1 MEIIPLIYF
10 KHQKIHME
18 KNDDSASLDAFI
30 NTIDS
35 GQKIYILDLDGIKK
49 DKPNLC
55 SFPKL
60 SENYEIWIDSRPMDF
75 GDIVDSFMAGANAIT
90 IRRNIW
96 GKLDI
101 GRIRE
106 ITENGIYA
114 EVDLT
119 DQSNGR
125 TGLPIYAEVDGL
137 VIFNNKDQVEL
148 DYKCGSHLKE
158 LSSRHNTYVYET
170 NPDNIYYWE
179 KQGVKGLLV
188 DIKKVEVFEK
198 KWDLKQKSSSHLPSS
213 EVEKPN

>member
-1 MEIIPLIYF
+1 M
-10 KHQKIHME
+10 
-18 KNDDSASLDAFI
+18 KNNEDNISLDDFI
-30 NTIDS
+30 NKID
-35 GQKIYILDLDGIKK
+35 GDQKIYILDLDGIQK

-60 SENYEIWIDSRPMDF
+60 SENYEIWIDSRPMTP

-90 IRRNIW
+90 IRKNLW
-96 GKLDI
+96 EKLDI

-125 TGLPIYAEVDGL
+125 IELPIYNEVDGL
-137 VIFNNKDQVEL
+137 VIFNNKDQVES
-148 DYKCGSHLKE
+148 DYKCGGHLRD
-158 LSSRHNTYVYET
+158 LSSRHKTYVYEA
-170 NPDNIYYWE
+170 NPDNINYWK

-188 DIKKVEVFEK
+188 DMKKVEVFKK
-198 KWDLKQKSSSHLPSS
+198 KWDLKQKSSLHSS
-213 EVEKPN
+213 SNEVEKQN

>member
-10 KHQKIHME
+10 KHRIIHIE
-18 KNDDSASLDAFI
+18 NNEGNISLDDFI
-30 NTIDS
+30 NIISSD
-35 GQKIYILDLDGIKK
+35 QKIYILDLDGIKK

-60 SENYEIWIDSRPMDF
+60 SENHEIWVDSRPVDF

-90 IRRNIW
+90 IRKNLW
-96 GKLDI
+96 EKLDI

-106 ITENGIYA
+106 ITENKIYA

-125 TGLPIYAEVDGL
+125 IDLPIYTEVDGL
-137 VIFNNKDQVEL
+137 VIFNNKDQVESN
-148 DYKCGSHLKE
+148 YKCGSHLRE
-158 LSSRHNTYVYET
+158 LSSRYKTYVYET

-188 DIKKVEVFEK
+188 DMKKVEVFKK
-198 KWDLKQKSSSHLPSS
+198 KWDLKQKSSSHLSS
-213 EVEKPN
+213 NEVEKQN